1 MSPSIVGV
9 TTILILRYEG
19 RPVPATTNLEVNDIE
34 PADATR
40 PCVRVDET
48 LPYPLNRTYISFLN
62 GVVVF
67 HPLASHENPALIPEK
82 IPIFETSGE
91 SAVYVARW
99 SPSKSKKFYLGNLS
113 NLCRIP
119 NETEASF
126 REGLPVPLSSL
137 MVLITNISERIIP
150 FTKFPHS

>member
-34 PADATR
+34 PADATL
-40 PCVRVDET
+40 PCVRVDDI
-48 LPYPLNRTYISFLN
+48 LPYPLNLTYISFLN

-67 HPLASHENPALIPEK
+67 HPVESHVNPALIPEK
-82 IPIFETSGE
+82 IPIFEASGE

-119 NETEASF
+119 NET
-126 REGLPVPLSSL
+126 
-137 MVLITNISERIIP
+137 
-150 FTKFPHS
+150 